1 MDHKTGNSACRSKQ
15 NGKPNLR
22 INHVINISNAFALL
36 NPTYTP
42 VFSDILTLTLSTST
56 QVKHMLTLNNTRN
69 VAGIEI
75 LGDFQDLD
83 TLYMSLLMIIGDEGE
98 YGDYEGARLRVL
110 GVCYDIRH
118 AFQGDR
124 EFEFVR
130 NGMDEDRMRMLEMI
144 TPEKNLYY
152 RCQVYFPEAFF
163 VTIALNDF
171 IRLYAKKQAKS
182 ATCPLLDKKNL
193 WDTHIATTRLFQSLV
208 MSCVKEVVMEPSF
221 KRILNLMHKDYT
233 WVDGYATQYLDML
246 NIRYLNIGDKDERAK
261 ALSTTVK
268 RMVEKG
274 KEYRQI
280 EEEVRA
286 MARDHN
292 CSVEDISLV
301 EDYPEVEW

>member
-1 MDHKTGNSACRSKQ
+1 
-15 NGKPNLR
+15 
-22 INHVINISNAFALL
+22 
-36 NPTYTP
+36 
-42 VFSDILTLTLSTST
+42 
-56 QVKHMLTLNNTRN
+56 MLTLNNTRN
-69 VAGIEI
+69 LAGIEI

-152 RCQVYFPEAFF
+152 RCQVYFPEALF

-182 ATCPLLDKKNL
+182 ATFPLLDKKNL

-208 MSCVKEVVMEPSF
+208 MSCVKEVVTEPSF

-286 MARDHN
+286 MAREHN

-301 EDYPEVEW
+301 EDYPEYVEW